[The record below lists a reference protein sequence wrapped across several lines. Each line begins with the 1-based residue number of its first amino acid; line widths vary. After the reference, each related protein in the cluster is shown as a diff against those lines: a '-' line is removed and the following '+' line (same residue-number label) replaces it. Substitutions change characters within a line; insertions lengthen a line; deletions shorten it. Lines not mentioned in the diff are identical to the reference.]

1 MGLRYRAVIFD
12 LDGVLWDGEPLYHE
26 AFNIVLDPLGHRVS
40 DEDYVNVIGHGVE
53 EAWEWMRERF
63 QLKEAPRRFL
73 QSYDTAVLRL
83 LNKLYEL
90 ELSDEELATV
100 GAVVGSDVAFF
111 VYGGTALVEGKGE
124 RLTSLREAPETWV
137 VLIVPPVSPVSKTVS
152 MYESLTEDDFT
163 DGSNTIAAAEEVR
176 HGKVIDD
183 WHMRNVFERA
193 AFECFPD
200 LVAYRYSL
208 LRAGAS
214 AVYLAGSGPG
224 LFSRS
229 TDRAG
234 AERIAGNV
242 KAGGGKVIVARTVG
256 ATEATAVTD

>member
-1 MGLRYRAVIFD
+1 
-12 LDGVLWDGEPLYHE
+12 
-26 AFNIVLDPLGHRVS
+26 
-40 DEDYVNVIGHGVE
+40 
-53 EAWEWMRERF
+53 
-63 QLKEAPRRFL
+63 
-73 QSYDTAVLRL
+73 
-83 LNKLYEL
+83 L

-111 VYGGTALVEGKGE
+111 VCGGTALVEGKGE
-124 RLTSLREAPETWV
+124 RLTSLRDAPETWV

-183 WHMRNVFERA
+183 WHMRNVFGRA
-193 AFECFPD
+193 VFECFPD

-224 LFSRS
+224 LVSRS
-229 TDRAG
+229 TDRVGAAPTG
-234 AERIAGNV
+234 GVPRAERAVRKPRDGSLDGHGTHDRDRV
-242 KAGGGKVIVARTVG
+242 GPLRGGDQAGGGAAACAGRGRWVHDRGTPVPALL
-256 ATEATAVTD
+256 